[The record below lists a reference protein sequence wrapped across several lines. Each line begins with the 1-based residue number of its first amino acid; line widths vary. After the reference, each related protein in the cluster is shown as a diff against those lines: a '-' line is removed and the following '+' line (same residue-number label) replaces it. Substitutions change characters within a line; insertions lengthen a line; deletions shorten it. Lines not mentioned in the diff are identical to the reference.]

1 MNTEK
6 INTENNLMQ
15 ARRQRGL
22 SQEEVAE
29 ALDVSRQAVSRWET
43 GAAAPTT
50 DNLIRLS
57 QLYGVS
63 LDALIRSG
71 PLPRPEVVPV
81 ETVAKTETET
91 PPAPEGA
98 GKRRLPRWALA
109 GLVAL
114 LCLLAM
120 ALAYHLGTI
129 QKEEPVS
136 IPIGDLATKSIDSLP
151 QVTLELYP

>member
-6 INTENNLMQ
+6 MNTENNLAQ
-15 ARRQRGL
+15 ARRQKGL

-63 LDALIRSG
+63 LDALIRSE
-71 PLPRPEVVPV
+71 PLPQPEVVPV
-81 ETVAKTETET
+81 ETAAETET
-91 PPAPEGA
+91 LPAPEGA
-98 GKRRLPRWALA
+98 GRRRLPRWALV
-109 GLVAL
+109 GLAAL
-114 LCLLAM
+114 LCLLVAVTIY
-120 ALAYHLGTI
+120 LAAIRDRPDEPLSMDNMIGEAISVTPEATI
-129 QKEEPVS
+129 ELEP
-136 IPIGDLATKSIDSLP
+136 
-151 QVTLELYP
+151 

>member
-6 INTENNLMQ
+6 MNTENNLAQ
-15 ARRQRGL
+15 ARRQKGL
-22 SQEEVAE
+22 SQWDVAE

-63 LDALIRSG
+63 LDALIRSE
-71 PLPRPEVVPV
+71 PLPQPEVVPV
-81 ETVAKTETET
+81 ETAAETE
-91 PPAPEGA
+91 PLPAPEGA
-98 GKRRLPRWALA
+98 GRRRLPRWALA
-109 GLVAL
+109 GLAAL
-114 LCLLAM
+114 LCLLAVT
-120 ALAYHLGTI
+120 LAYHLGTI

-136 IPIGDLATKSIDSLP
+136 IPIGDLATKSIGSLP

>member
-6 INTENNLMQ
+6 MNTENNLAQ
-15 ARRQRGL
+15 ARRQKGL

-63 LDALIRSG
+63 LDALIRSE
-71 PLPRPEVVPV
+71 PLPQPEVVPV
-81 ETVAKTETET
+81 ETAAETET
-91 PPAPEGA
+91 LPAPEGA
-98 GKRRLPRWALA
+98 GRRRLPRWALA
-109 GLVAL
+109 GLAAL
-114 LCLLAM
+114 LCLLVAVTIY
-120 ALAYHLGTI
+120 LAAI
-129 QKEEPVS
+129 RDRPDEPLS
-136 IPIGDLATKSIDSLP
+136 MDNMIGEAISVTP
-151 QVTLELYP
+151 EATLELEP

>member
-6 INTENNLMQ
+6 MNTENNLAQ
-15 ARRQRGL
+15 ARRQKGL

-71 PLPRPEVVPV
+71 PLPQPEVVPV
-81 ETVAKTETET
+81 ETAAETET
-91 PPAPEGA
+91 LPAPEGA
-98 GKRRLPRWALA
+98 GRRRLPRWALA
-109 GLVAL
+109 GLAAL
-114 LCLLAM
+114 LCLLAVT
-120 ALAYHLGTI
+120 LAYHLGTI
-129 QKEEPVS
+129 PKEEQAT
-136 IPIGDLATKSIDSLP
+136 IPIGDLATKSLP
-151 QVTLELYP
+151 SVPEIAFELDP

>member
-1 MNTEK
+1 M
-6 INTENNLMQ
+6 NTENNL
-15 ARRQRGL
+15 ARARKQKGL
-22 SQEEVAE
+22 SQWDVAE

-81 ETVAKTETET
+81 ETAAETET

-109 GLVAL
+109 GLAAL
-114 LCLLAM
+114 LCLLVAVTIYLAAM
-120 ALAYHLGTI
+120 RDRPD
-129 QKEEPVS
+129 EPLS
-136 IPIGDLATKSIDSLP
+136 MDNMIGEAISVTP
-151 QVTLELYP
+151 EATLELEP

>member
-6 INTENNLMQ
+6 MNTENNLAQ
-15 ARRQRGL
+15 ARRQKGL

-63 LDALIRSG
+63 LDALIRSE
-71 PLPRPEVVPV
+71 PLPQPEVVPV
-81 ETVAKTETET
+81 ETAAETET
-91 PPAPEGA
+91 LPAPEGA
-98 GKRRLPRWALA
+98 GRRRLPRWALA
-109 GLVAL
+109 GLAAL
-114 LCLLAM
+114 LCLLA
-120 ALAYHLGTI
+120 AATLYFGVIRDQSEH
-129 QKEEPVS
+129 
-136 IPIGDLATKSIDSLP
+136 PIDMGNVAGEVLSSMPEATF
-151 QVTLELYP
+151 ELDP

>member
-6 INTENNLMQ
+6 MNNENNLAQ
-15 ARRQRGL
+15 ARRQKGL
-22 SQEEVAE
+22 SQWDVAE

-63 LDALIRSG
+63 LDALIRDE
-71 PLPRPEVVPV
+71 PLPQPEVVPV
-81 ETVAKTETET
+81 ETAAETE
-91 PPAPEGA
+91 PLPAPEGA
-98 GKRRLPRWALA
+98 GRRRLPRWALA
-109 GLVAL
+109 GLAAL
-114 LCLLAM
+114 LCLLAVT
-120 ALAYHLGTI
+120 LAYHLGTI

-136 IPIGDLATKSIDSLP
+136 IPIGDLATKSIGSLP

>member
-6 INTENNLMQ
+6 MNTENNLAQ

-63 LDALIRSG
+63 LDALIRSE
-71 PLPRPEVVPV
+71 PLPQPEVVPV
-81 ETVAKTETET
+81 ETAAETET
-91 PPAPEGA
+91 LPAPEGA

-109 GLVAL
+109 GLAAL
-114 LCLLAM
+114 LCLLVAVTIY
-120 ALAYHLGTI
+120 LAAI
-129 QKEEPVS
+129 RDRPDEPLS
-136 IPIGDLATKSIDSLP
+136 MDNMIGEAISVTP
-151 QVTLELYP
+151 EATLELEP

>member
-6 INTENNLMQ
+6 MNNENNLAQ
-15 ARRQRGL
+15 ARRQKGL

-63 LDALIRSG
+63 LDALIRSE
-71 PLPRPEVVPV
+71 PLPQPEVVPV
-81 ETVAKTETET
+81 ETAAETET
-91 PPAPEGA
+91 LPAPEGA
-98 GKRRLPRWALA
+98 GRRRLPRWALA
-109 GLVAL
+109 GLAAL
-114 LCLLAM
+114 LCLLAVT
-120 ALAYHLGTI
+120 LAYHWGTA
-129 QKEEPVS
+129 QDEQQDTVS
-136 IPIGDLATKSIDSLP
+136 MGNLTTGEFSSLP
-151 QVTLELYP
+151 EAALELYP

>member
-114 LCLLAM
+114 LCLLAV
-120 ALAYHLGTI
+120 ALAYHLGTT
-129 QKEEPVS
+129 QNEQQDTVS
-136 IPIGDLATKSIDSLP
+136 MGDLATGSFSSIP
-151 QVTLELYP
+151 EAALELYP

>member
-6 INTENNLMQ
+6 MNTENNLAQ
-15 ARRQRGL
+15 ARRQKGL

-63 LDALIRSG
+63 LDALIRSE
-71 PLPRPEVVPV
+71 PLPQPEVVPV
-81 ETVAKTETET
+81 ETAAETE
-91 PPAPEGA
+91 PLPAPEGA
-98 GKRRLPRWALA
+98 GRRRLPKWALV
-109 GLVAL
+109 GLAAL
-114 LCLLAM
+114 LCLLAVT
-120 ALAYHLGTI
+120 LAYHFGTTHGETQEVI
-129 QKEEPVS
+129 ALEASE
-136 IPIGDLATKSIDSLP
+136 GERLP
-151 QVTLELYP
+151 SMPEVTFELYP

>member
-63 LDALIRSG
+63 LDALIRSE

-81 ETVAKTETET
+81 ETAAETE
-91 PPAPEGA
+91 PLPAPEGA

-109 GLVAL
+109 GLAAL
-114 LCLLAM
+114 LCLLVAVTIY
-120 ALAYHLGTI
+120 LAAI
-129 QKEEPVS
+129 RDRPDEPLS
-136 IPIGDLATKSIDSLP
+136 MDNMIGEAISVTP
-151 QVTLELYP
+151 EATLELEP

>member
-6 INTENNLMQ
+6 MNNENNLAQ

-22 SQEEVAE
+22 SQWDVAE

-63 LDALIRSG
+63 LDALIRSE
-71 PLPRPEVVPV
+71 PLPQPEVVPV
-81 ETVAKTETET
+81 ETAAGAETL
-91 PPAPEGA
+91 PAPEGA
-98 GKRRLPRWALA
+98 GRRRLPRWALA
-109 GLVAL
+109 GLAAL
-114 LCLLAM
+114 LCLLAVT
-120 ALAYHLGTI
+120 LAYHLGTI

-136 IPIGDLATKSIDSLP
+136 IPIGGLATKSIGSLP